1 MSMMIMILNK
11 GAVGIF
17 GILLSAVF
25 CEIQWTKRKK
35 WILAGSTAM
44 LLLIQG
50 IIGFTI
56 GFDVVRY
63 LYPIIT
69 HVPTAIIVWV
79 LCKRRLWSVI
89 SVFTAY
95 LCCHLRRWLAL
106 LVVAMCSGDS
116 NMQNAVEL
124 IVTVPLFLLLWKYAA
139 PAVRSISLY
148 SVAIQWQFGVI
159 PAISYAYDYLAQIYT
174 NWMRVGSPVV
184 VEFMTFVCG
193 AAYLV
198 FVLRT
203 SKENQLRNQLEQ
215 EQENLN
221 LQVAQAVREIELL
234 RESQQQASTYRH
246 DLRHHLQYLL
256 ACLENGRTE
265 QAKDYIHE
273 ICEEIEGNKITVYC
287 ENEAANL
294 IFSAFA
300 GRAEAQNIVIRI
312 RAEIPRI
319 LPVAESDLCI
329 LLSNA
334 LENALHACQKRR
346 EKGLLGEI
354 EVSAYEKNGKLLLQM
369 TNSCDS
375 DIIFEDGIPVT
386 NTPGHGIG
394 VRSIC
399 ALVERYRGM
408 YHFSVKDDK
417 FILRVSI

>member
-1 MSMMIMILNK
+1 MNVMMIMNN

-25 CEIQWTKRKK
+25 CEIQWTRRKK
-35 WILAGSTAM
+35 WILTGGIAV
-44 LLLIQG
+44 LLLMQG
-50 IIGFTI
+50 MIGFAI
-56 GFDVVRY
+56 DFDTVRY
-63 LYPIIT
+63 LYPVIT
-69 HVPTAIIVWV
+69 HIPTAM
-79 LCKRRLWSVI
+79 LMYFLSKKRFWSFI

-95 LCCHLRRWLAL
+95 LCCHVRRWLSL
-106 LVVAMCSGDS
+106 LIIAICAGDS
-116 NMQNAVEL
+116 NMQNTVEFL
-124 IVTVPLFLLLWKYAA
+124 VTVPLFFMLWKFAA
-139 PAVRSISLY
+139 PAVRSISQQ
-148 SVAIQWQFGVI
+148 SVSVQWQFGLIPVI
-159 PAISYAYDYLAQIYT
+159 AYGFDYWAQIYT
-174 NWMRVGSPVV
+174 DWLQTGSPVV
-184 VEFMTFVCG
+184 VEFMSFLCSM
-193 AAYLV
+193 AYLV
-198 FVLRT
+198 FVLQT
-203 SKENQLRNQLEQ
+203 SRENQLRNQLEQ

-221 LQVAQAVREIELL
+221 LQVTQAMREIELL

-256 ACLENGRTE
+256 ACLENDRIE

-273 ICEEIEGNKITVYC
+273 ICTEIEGNKVTIYC

-300 GRAEAQNIVIRI
+300 GRAKEQEISMKI

-319 LPVAESDLCI
+319 VAVAESDLCI

-346 EKGLLGEI
+346 EKGLSGTI
-354 EVSAYEKNGKLLLQM
+354 EVTVYEKNGKLFFQI

-375 DIIFEDGIPVT
+375 DVVFEKGVPIT
-386 NTPGHGIG
+386 KTPGHGIG
-394 VRSIC
+394 IRSIC
-399 ALVERYRGM
+399 TLVERYRGI